1 MLEYVKVDQE
11 ADPYSIANTIALNA
25 LVARPKSKGEL
36 LAHLKKRGV
45 EDDVAQATIFR
56 LQESGLIND
65 EEFAKAWTQ
74 SRHTSKKLS
83 KRIIAGELRT
93 RGVDQSSIDQ
103 ALDEIDDESEY
114 RTAFSLGMKKYNT
127 MSRLEPEVQIRRI
140 QSLLQRKGFS
150 FPTIARVIRELDVQS
165 DELQ

>member
-1 MLEYVKVDQE
+1 MLEYIKVDQE

-25 LVARPKSKGEL
+25 LVARAKSKGEL

-45 EDDVAQATIFR
+45 EDDVAHATVFR
-56 LQESGLIND
+56 LQEKGLIND
-65 EEFAKAWTQ
+65 SEFAKAWTQ

-93 RGVDQSSIDQ
+93 RGVDQNSIDA
-103 ALDEIDDESEY
+103 ALDEIDDEDEY
-114 RTAFSLGMKKYNT
+114 QMAFGLAMKKYNT
-127 MSRLEPEVQIRRI
+127 MSRQAPDVQVRRI

-150 FPTIARVIRELDVQS
+150 FGVIGRVLRELGIEVKY
-165 DELQ
+165 

>member
-1 MLEYVKVDQE
+1 MWIYNSVDQE

-25 LVARPKSKGEL
+25 LVARAKSKGEL

-56 LQESGLIND
+56 LQENGLIND
-65 EEFAKAWTQ
+65 SEFAKAWTQ

-93 RGVDQSSIDQ
+93 RGVDQSSIDE

-150 FPTIARVIRELDVQS
+150 LPTIARVIRELDVQS

>member
-1 MLEYVKVDQE
+1 MLEFNKVDHE

-25 LVARPKSKGEL
+25 LVARAKSKGEL

-56 LQESGLIND
+56 LQENGLIND
-65 EEFAKAWTQ
+65 SEFAKAWTQ

-93 RGVDQSSIDQ
+93 RGVDQSSIDE

-114 RTAFSLGMKKYNT
+114 RMAFSLGMKKYNT

-150 FPTIARVIRELDVQS
+150 FPTITRVIRELDVQS

>member
-1 MLEYVKVDQE
+1 MLEFVKVDHE

-25 LVARPKSKGEL
+25 LVARAKSKGEL

-45 EDDVAQATIFR
+45 EDDVANATVFR
-56 LQESGLIND
+56 LQEKGLIND
-65 EEFAKAWTQ
+65 SEFAKAWTQ

-83 KRIIAGELRT
+83 KRIIASELRT
-93 RGVDQSSIDQ
+93 RGVDQQSIDE

-114 RTAFSLGMKKYNT
+114 RTAFSLAMRKYST
-127 MSRLEPEVQIRRI
+127 MSRLEPEIQIRRI

-150 FPTIARVIRELDVQS
+150 FSTISRVIRELGVQS
-165 DELQ
+165 DEQR

>member
-11 ADPYSIANTIALNA
+11 ADPYSMANTIALNA
-25 LVARPKSKGEL
+25 LVARAKSKGEL

-56 LQESGLIND
+56 LQENGLIND
-65 EEFAKAWTQ
+65 SEFAKAWTQ

-93 RGVDQSSIDQ
+93 RGVDQSSIDE

>member
-25 LVARPKSKGEL
+25 LVARAKSKGEL
-36 LAHLKKRGV
+36 LAHLKKRGI

-56 LQESGLIND
+56 LQENGLIND
-65 EEFAKAWTQ
+65 SEFAKAWTQ

-93 RGVDQSSIDQ
+93 RGVDHFSIDQ

>member
-25 LVARPKSKGEL
+25 LVARAKSKGEL

-56 LQESGLIND
+56 LQENGLIND

-74 SRHTSKKLS
+74 SRHNSKKLS

-93 RGVDQSSIDQ
+93 RGVDQSSIDL

>member
-1 MLEYVKVDQE
+1 MPEYNKVDQE

-25 LVARPKSKGEL
+25 LVARAKSKGEL

-56 LQESGLIND
+56 LQENGLIND
-65 EEFAKAWTQ
+65 SEFAKAWTQ

-83 KRIIAGELRT
+83 KRIIAGELRI
-93 RGVDQSSIDQ
+93 RGVDQSSIDE

>member
-11 ADPYSIANTIALNA
+11 ADPYSIAHTIALNA
-25 LVARPKSKGEL
+25 LVARAKSKGEL
-36 LAHLKKRGV
+36 LAHLKKRGI

-56 LQESGLIND
+56 LQENGLIND
-65 EEFAKAWTQ
+65 SEFAKAWTQ

-93 RGVDQSSIDQ
+93 RGVDQFSIDQ
-103 ALDEIDDESEY
+103 ALDEIDDEAEY

>member
-11 ADPYSIANTIALNA
+11 ADPYSIAHTIALNA
-25 LVARPKSKGEL
+25 LVARAKSKGEL

-56 LQESGLIND
+56 LQENGLIND
-65 EEFAKAWTQ
+65 SEFAKAWTQ

-93 RGVDQSSIDQ
+93 RGVDQSRIDE

-114 RTAFSLGMKKYNT
+114 QTAFSLGMKKYNT

>member
-1 MLEYVKVDQE
+1 MLIYNSVDQE

-25 LVARPKSKGEL
+25 LVARAKSKGEL

-56 LQESGLIND
+56 LQENGLIND
-65 EEFAKAWTQ
+65 AEFAKAWTQ

-93 RGVDQSSIDQ
+93 RGVDQSSIDV